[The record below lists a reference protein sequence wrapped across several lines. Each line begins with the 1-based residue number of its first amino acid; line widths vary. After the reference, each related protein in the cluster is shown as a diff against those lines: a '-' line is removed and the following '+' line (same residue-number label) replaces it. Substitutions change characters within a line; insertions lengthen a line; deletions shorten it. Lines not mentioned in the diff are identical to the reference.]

1 MPRPKIFLVGGPSG
15 AGKDALLA
23 GAREKAVDVA
33 FVVRDVTRDADQ
45 CSALERSVSSDDF
58 ATGDYALRWSAHG
71 TTDYGIPSKALEEA
85 LAAGRTIVLN
95 VSRGTFAEAR
105 QKYAERADVFVLLV
119 TASREALRERL
130 LSRARDG
137 DDAEA
142 RLKRATA
149 YAPPDAH
156 FGAAVVRVRNDRS
169 LAEGVDRFVSALER
183 PAAFCVPV
191 LGLVGCSA
199 SGKSTLCAEL
209 PAAAVIAS
217 DDFYKPRDACPR
229 FDLAADIRWPA
240 GVPDAFQARGNADL
254 NHPDSVDWV
263 ACADAVDAAVEKIV
277 DAGGGGV
284 VVVEG
289 LLLLGSGAERVRD
302 RCAQLVLL
310 DDGYDDP
317 AKQEVLWRR
326 KWTRSGHLG
335 KESYK
340 ARGVTADEYEAY
352 WGYVSARW
360 KEHGLDR
367 VEAVSGRIHR
377 VDAHAGDRSAQVE
390 RILRAREP
398 APS

>member
-1 MPRPKIFLVGGPSG
+1 MPRPKLFLVGGPSG

-71 TTDYGIPSKALEEA
+71 TTEYGIPSKALEDA

-277 DAGGGGV
+277 DAGGGGI

-289 LLLLGSGAERVRD
+289 LLLLGAGAERVRD

-335 KESYK
+335 KQSYK
-340 ARGVTADEYEAY
+340 ERGVTADEYAAY
-352 WGYVSARW
+352 WGDYVSARW
-360 KEHGLDR
+360 KEYGLDR
-367 VEAVSGRIHR
+367 VEAAGRPIHR
-377 VDAHAGDRSAQVE
+377 VDAHADDRSAQVE
-390 RILRAREP
+390 RILRAL

>member
-23 GAREKAVDVA
+23 GARAKAADVA
-33 FVVRDVTRDADQ
+33 FVIRDVTRAAEQ
-45 CSALERSVSSDDF
+45 CSALERSVSSDEF

-71 TTDYGIPSKALEEA
+71 TTDYGIPARALEEE

-95 VSRGTFAEAR
+95 VSRGTFSEAR
-105 QKYAERADVFVLLV
+105 QKYADRADVYVLLV

-130 LSRARDG
+130 SSRARDG

-149 YAPPDAH
+149 YAPPDAR
-156 FGAAVVRVRNDRS
+156 FWPVVRIRNDRS
-169 LAEGVDRFVSALER
+169 LAEGVDRFVAAITR
-183 PAAFCVPV
+183 PVAFCVPV

-209 PAAAVIAS
+209 PAAAVVAA
-217 DDFYKPRDACPR
+217 DDFYKPRDACPVV
-229 FDLAADIRWPA
+229 DLAADVRWPS
-240 GVPDAFQARGNADL
+240 GEVPTAFQERGGADL
-254 NHPDSVDWV
+254 NHPDSVDWA
-263 ACADAVDAAVEKIV
+263 ACAEAVDAAVESVV

-289 LLLLGSGAERVRD
+289 LLLLGAGAERVRD
-302 RCAQLVLL
+302 RCAKLVLL

-317 AKQEVLWRR
+317 AKQDVLWRR

-335 KESYK
+335 KASYK
-340 ARGVTADEYEAY
+340 DRGVTADEYEAY
-352 WGYVSARW
+352 WSYVSARW

-367 VEAVSGRIHR
+367 VEAAGRPIHR
-377 VDAHAGDRSAQVE
+377 VDAHADDRSARVE
-390 RILRAREP
+390 RILRALEP
-398 APS
+398 S

>member
-23 GAREKAVDVA
+23 GARAKAADVA
-33 FVVRDVTRDADQ
+33 FVIRDVTRAAEQ
-45 CSALERSVSSDDF
+45 CSDLERSVSSDEF
-58 ATGDYALRWSAHG
+58 ATGEYALRWSAHG
-71 TTDYGIPSKALEEA
+71 TTDYGIPSKALEET

-95 VSRGTFAEAR
+95 VSRGAFAEAR

-130 LSRARDG
+130 TARARVG

-149 YAPPDAH
+149 YTPPDAR
-156 FGAAVVRVRNDRS
+156 FWPVVRVRNDKS
-169 LAEGVDRFVSALER
+169 LAEGVDRFVAALER
-183 PAAFCVPV
+183 PEEFCVPV
-191 LGLVGCSA
+191 VGLVGCSA

-209 PAAAVIAS
+209 PRDAAAAVVAA

-229 FDLAADIRWPA
+229 FDLAADIRWPG
-240 GVPDAFQARGNADL
+240 GVPDAFRERGNADL
-254 NHPDSVDWV
+254 NHPDSVDWA
-263 ACADAVDAAVEKIV
+263 ACADAVDASVEAVV

-284 VVVEG
+284 VIVEG
-289 LLLLGSGAERVRD
+289 LLLLGAGAERVRD

-335 KESYK
+335 KTSYQQ
-340 ARGVTADEYEAY
+340 RGVTADEYEAY
-352 WGYVSARW
+352 WGYVAARW

-367 VEAVSGRIHR
+367 VEAAGRPIHR
-377 VDAHAGDRSAQVE
+377 VDAHADDRSARVE
-390 RILRAREP
+390 SILRALEP
-398 APS
+398 S

>member
-23 GAREKAVDVA
+23 GAREKAADVA
-33 FVVRDVTRDADQ
+33 FVVRDVTRAADQ
-45 CSALERSVSSDDF
+45 CSALERSVSPDEF
-58 ATGDYALRWSAHG
+58 ATGEYALRWSAHG
-71 TTDYGIPSKALEEA
+71 TTDYGIPAKALEDV
-85 LAAGRTIVLN
+85 LAAGSTIVLN
-95 VSRGTFAEAR
+95 VSRGAFAEAR
-105 QKYAERADVFVLLV
+105 QKYAERADVYVLLV

-130 LSRARDG
+130 SSRARDG

-149 YAPPDAH
+149 YAPPDAN
-156 FGAAVVRVRNDRS
+156 FGAAVVRVRNDNS
-169 LAEGVDRFVSALER
+169 LEEGVDRFVAALTR
-183 PAAFCVPV
+183 PEKFCVPV

-209 PAAAVIAS
+209 PAAAVIAA
-217 DDFYKPRDACPR
+217 DDFYLPRDACP
-229 FDLAADIRWPA
+229 FVDLAAEVRWPS
-240 GVPDAFQARGNADL
+240 GELPTAFQIRGGADL
-254 NHPDSVDWV
+254 NHPDSVDWA

-289 LLLLGSGAERVRD
+289 LLLLGAGAERVRD

-326 KWTRSGHLG
+326 KWTRTGHLA
-335 KESYK
+335 KTSYQQ
-340 ARGVTADEYEAY
+340 RGVTADEFAAY
-352 WGYVSARW
+352 WGDCVSARW

-367 VEAVSGRIHR
+367 VEAAGRPIHR
-377 VDAHAGDRSAQVE
+377 VDAHADDRSAQVE
-390 RILRAREP
+390 RILRALEH
-398 APS
+398 S

>member
-1 MPRPKIFLVGGPSG
+1 MCIRDRLALACGTAALAPPRMPRPKLFLVGGPSG

-23 GAREKAVDVA
+23 GARAKAVDVA
-33 FVVRDVTRDADQ
+33 FVVRDVTRATDQ
-45 CSALERSVSSDDF
+45 CSALERSVSSDEF

-85 LAAGRTIVLN
+85 LAAGRTVVLN
-95 VSRGTFAEAR
+95 VSRGAFAEAR

-130 LSRARDG
+130 TARARDG

-209 PAAAVIAS
+209 PAAAVVAA

-229 FDLAADIRWPA
+229 FDLAADIRWPG
-240 GVPDAFQARGNADL
+240 GVPDAFQVRGNADL
-254 NHPDSVDWV
+254 NHPDSVDWA

-289 LLLLGSGAERVRD
+289 LLLLLS
-302 RCAQLVLL
+302 L
-310 DDGYDDP
+310 
-317 AKQEVLWRR
+317 
-326 KWTRSGHLG
+326 
-335 KESYK
+335 
-340 ARGVTADEYEAY
+340 
-352 WGYVSARW
+352 
-360 KEHGLDR
+360 
-367 VEAVSGRIHR
+367 IH
-377 VDAHAGDRSAQVE
+377 
-390 RILRAREP
+390 I
-398 APS
+398 